1 MTLSISKT
9 ESTSNTNLRD
19 MLTKLQKA
27 VTTSLFE
34 SGTLAD
40 GSGDTKKIKL
50 TSTIHYK
57 INDVIYQKTTA
68 EVAFTATTHD
78 CVQNKFAVYAVTIN
92 AAGTLT
98 ITKGDEVASAALAL
112 AGFPAIPVDQVLI
125 GFLLGNPTSGAFTAN
140 TSDASVL
147 STGTAGAYVDTPLSV
162 NSLVEAL

>member
-40 GSGDTKKIKL
+40 GSGDTKKVKL

-78 CVQNKFAVYAVTIN
+78 CAKDAFAIYAITVN

-98 ITKGDEVASAALAL
+98 ITKGTETTTAALAL
-112 AGFPAIPVDQVLI
+112 AGFPAIPVDQVLV
-125 GFLLGNPTSGAFTAN
+125 GFIVGNPTSGAFTGN